1 MRKILLSTVAL
12 LMTVSMMAIGNNSG
26 LTKVNAINFDWAKG
40 NIHEATQPLWYC
52 VDLAPLEK
60 AEDPT
65 LALYLTNLANES
77 AVVEV
82 QVTATAYGQTQTQT
96 LNYTIAA
103 KDHKPWSRNVKEL
116 LLAGVTR
123 LYLTLDADQKIAL
136 AAKVYET
143 EDIVDDACSK
153 AVDFNWAGVNVAAG
167 EKWYRL
173 NLSEVNSDKKLD
185 FVLKNTGSGEANVA
199 FDLYLDCPA
208 SAPVANKTWTLAA
221 GAEQKEELGR
231 VFLDVLKEDYVY
243 LKLTTNQGL
252 NLRVEEVVAPVV
264 SDFNCTGATSLQ
276 LETKYN
282 LTAGQQYI
290 YEVEWS
296 DLIAPRNY
304 ITEFTVVNQNATP
317 ANLKT
322 EVAFACPVKS
332 VVEQN
337 LTVGANSMEIKK
349 VVDNVFSMVDS
360 KVGYIRFTADQ
371 DVVVSVNL
379 RNNEPCLRSIPFDW
393 NVGAKQEAGTTQW
406 YEFDITSLKEN
417 KQHLELGFTN
427 HASGIALVGLEIAL
441 DCNGTRLPVTLPVPK
456 GFSTGKHTLD
466 YHLLAR
472 SPLNRIYVGVTT
484 NEPIELAASTRSA
497 LATDPTP
504 CQNAIE
510 VQHGVEYV
518 HNPGKE
524 WYKISLDLL
533 KSKAEN
539 SSFYFANKSG
549 NRANVTIGVVPS
561 CMYATGATFT
571 VPIPAGIELGAV
583 MPNVLGTLIEELKR
597 VESVYEKLDAA
608 DVFLEITTDQPLHF
622 GLDVVNETT
631 NPCLRSDL
639 ITFDWD
645 KGAKVEANK
654 PAWYDLDL
662 TTIKESGK
670 HVKLTFTN
678 HADSIVW
685 ATTVVSVDCPAKVTL
700 PFIVPVPANMSIDQ
714 VIDYSLFAAVNIEH
728 IYLGVST
735 DGPLELAASTIDAT
749 VSGAACSAATEVVSG
764 DTIKHAAGTQWYQ
777 FPMSLFDEAGKYAKL
792 SFKNLT
798 DKTAT
803 LKAGVTVGCNYG
815 IVTYGKVKVPRGDI
829 GVSLNIPEQV
839 LAKLRKLIDP
849 AVSDF
854 YLQLA
859 SNQDIAF
866 CVNMQATGAK
876 ACASAVDFDWAD
888 WEANGLQLNADQDV
902 WYKVDL
908 EYPLEKIK
916 NGEDILLSVTNNN
929 AEKVDV
935 EVIVSPS
942 CPTLVSFDKLMTIP
956 ANKTVQRVLT
966 SEDMLQLLERY
977 DKYLYN
983 TDSNELFARY
993 TTYVFYNKLDQLL
1006 GQYGKYVPYSK
1017 IQVLFDRYGHYLELT
1032 SILSMIENREQYL
1045 TVESVKKLLEKF
1057 KDEYSYQELIALV
1070 EQYGKYIPFVDAEEL
1085 IDKYLPYAGGAAT
1098 MLQKYEKYIT
1108 DENVRRVLDY
1118 VKQQVPIDE
1127 IKELLEKIKER
1138 IPVDAGC
1145 FVHIK
1150 STQDLVVTPDPTY
1163 IDTIIT
1169 AYACGGAEYTEPN
1182 TGKTM
1187 FVHQD
1192 TITWSDTISTADPL
1206 VDSVFTYV
1214 IVPIVAPQA
1223 MNDSIL
1229 NAIGALPVVKAG
1241 LLPDTV
1247 ASMAALRHYY
1257 DSVAAPENI
1266 SDVLNITWKNADKV
1280 VACTATSHTM
1290 LLVVDGEC
1298 DFGYKIPFTFPV
1310 VLDTVT
1316 VRDTVVECGS
1326 YTWPVTGATYK
1337 MSDIYRHTELSK
1349 ITGCDS
1355 VYHELHLTIKPITY
1369 GDTVATICPSELPY
1383 TWYENTLIDATETAM
1398 HTFTNAAGCDSIVT
1412 LSLIVLAA
1420 PTVEPESLTL
1430 CPGELPYTWRDQ
1442 TVVGAG
1448 TYHSY
1453 EQYAGHTCDSVDHEL
1468 TVTLLAA
1475 PTVEPE
1481 SLTLCPG
1488 ELPYTWRDQTVVGAG
1503 TYHSYEQYA
1512 GHTCDSVDHELTVI
1526 INTPITTPF
1535 VELDTI
1541 CVAETYVWR
1550 GQTVDANKLS
1560 YYDTVHYVGSGCDSA
1575 YYELHLSVYNVTL
1588 PTITEDN
1595 VIAIC
1600 GNAIDVTR
1608 ADSII
1613 QAHIEVDPLYA
1624 AVEAVIW
1631 EVKENGSWK
1640 TLTTDAI
1647 DGTIT
1652 EVTLRYI
1659 IQTECEDVTSAEI
1672 TIIIETP
1679 TPEND
1684 EEMANIPAYNK
1695 YGGRLLTI
1703 DLKYIEDNFGWVV
1716 AEADVTWY
1724 LVVEGD
1730 EDKVVGTGYYLT
1742 TADGT
1747 SLPAGYYYARVN
1759 HKRVSPSDCD
1769 GVLQTVILLVGEPA
1783 DGIKLAPSVAKP
1795 QELIRLLNLDPE
1807 AVSIVRMYSATGE
1820 LMDTFQITDTK
1831 ETTFSA
1837 AHTAGYY
1844 IVEVQTE
1851 TEKVSLRYVVK

>member
-26 LTKVNAINFDWAKG
+26 LTKVNAIDFDWAKG

-143 EDIVDDACSK
+143 EDLVDDACSK

-264 SDFNCTGATSLQ
+264 SDFSCTGATPLQ
-276 LETKYN
+276 LEKKYN

-290 YEVEWS
+290 YEVEWN

-304 ITEFTVVNQNATP
+304 VTEFTVVNQNAAP

-332 VVEQN
+332 VIEQN
-337 LTVGANSMEIKK
+337 LTIGANSMEIKK

-371 DVVVSVNL
+371 DVVISVNL

-472 SPLNRIYVGVTT
+472 SPLNRIYVGVST

-854 YLQLA
+854 YLQLT

-1355 VYHELHLTIKPITY
+1355 VYHELHLTINSPVTY
-1369 GDTVATICPSELPY
+1369 DTTVVACESFFWIDSTYSTSGDHVY
-1383 TWYENTLIDATETAM
+1383 TTTAA
-1398 HTFTNAAGCDSIVT
+1398 NGCDSVMTLHLTINSPVT
-1412 LSLIVLAA
+1412 YD
-1420 PTVEPESLTL
+1420 T
-1430 CPGELPYTWRDQ
+1430 
-1442 TVVGAG
+1442 TVVACESFFWIDS
-1448 TYHSY
+1448 TYSTSGDHVY
-1453 EQYAGHTCDSVDHEL
+1453 TTTAANGCDSVMTLHL
-1468 TVTLLAA
+1468 TINSPIAA
-1475 PTVEPE
+1475 PFIE
-1481 SLTLCPG
+1481 
-1488 ELPYTWRDQTVVGAG
+1488 Y
-1503 TYHSYEQYA
+1503 
-1512 GHTCDSVDHELTVI
+1512 
-1526 INTPITTPF
+1526 
-1535 VELDTI
+1535 DTI
-1541 CVAETYVWR
+1541 CTTDTYTWR
-1550 GQTVDANKLS
+1550 GQTVDADKLS
-1560 YYDTVHYVGSGCDSA
+1560 YYDTIRYVGSGCDSA
-1575 YYELHLSVYNVTL
+1575 YYELHLTVYNVTL

-1613 QAHIEVDPLYA
+1613 QAHIEADPLYA

-1672 TIIIETP
+1672 TITIETP

>member
-12 LMTVSMMAIGNNSG
+12 LMAVSMMAIGNNSG
-26 LTKVNAINFDWAKG
+26 ATKANAIDFDWADG
-40 NIHEATQPLWYC
+40 NVHEAATPLWYC
-52 VDLAPLEK
+52 VDLAPLDK

-65 LALYLTNLANES
+65 LALYLTNLTDET

-82 QVTATAYGQTQTQT
+82 VVTASAFGQTQTQK

-116 LLAGVTR
+116 LMAGVTR
-123 LYLTLDADQKIAL
+123 LYLTLDADKKIAL

-167 EKWYRL
+167 EKWFRL
-173 NLSEVNSDKKLD
+173 NLAEVTNDKKLD
-185 FVLKNTGSGEANVA
+185 FVVKNTGSGEANVA

-221 GAEQKEELGR
+221 SAEQKEELGR

-243 LKLTTNQGL
+243 LKLTTDQAL

-264 SDFNCTGATSLQ
+264 TDFDCTSAAQLQ
-276 LETKYN
+276 LEKKYN
-282 LTAGQQYI
+282 LTAGQEYI
-290 YEVEWS
+290 YEVEWD
-296 DLIAPRNY
+296 DLTAPRNY
-304 ITEFTVVNQNATP
+304 VTEFTVVNSNGAS

-337 LTVGANSMEIKK
+337 LAVGAHSVVTKK
-349 VVDNVFSMVDS
+349 VVDNMFSMVDS
-360 KVGYIRFTADQ
+360 KVGYIRFSADQ
-371 DVVVSVNL
+371 DVVISVNL

-393 NVGAKQEAGTTQW
+393 NVGAKQEANTTQW
-406 YEFDITSLKEN
+406 YEIDITSLKQN

-441 DCNGTRLPVTLPVPK
+441 DCNGARLPITLPVPA

-466 YHLLAR
+466 YQLLAR
-472 SPLNRIYVGVTT
+472 SPLNRIYVGVST

-497 LATDPTP
+497 LASDPTP

-533 KSKAEN
+533 KSKAES

-549 NRANVTIGVVPS
+549 NRANVTIGIVPS
-561 CMYATGATFT
+561 CMYATGATIT
-571 VPIPAGIELGAV
+571 VPIPAGLELGAV
-583 MPNVLGTLIEELKR
+583 IPNVLDDMIAALR
-597 VESVYEKLDAA
+597 QVESVYNKVDAA
-608 DVFLEITTDQPLHF
+608 DVFMEITTDQPLHF

-662 TTIKESGK
+662 TTIKASGK

-700 PFIVPVPANMSIDQ
+700 PFIVPVPAGMSIDQ
-714 VIDYSLFAAVNIEH
+714 VIDYSLFAAVNIDN

-735 DGPLELAASTIDAT
+735 DGPLELAATTIDAT
-749 VSGAACSAATEVVSG
+749 VSGADCSAATEVVSG

-777 FPMSLFDEAGKYAKL
+777 FPMSLFDETGKYAKL

-854 YLQLA
+854 YLQLT

-876 ACASAVDFDWAD
+876 ACESAVAFDWAN
-888 WEANGLQLNADQDV
+888 WEANGLQLNGDEEK

-908 EYPLEKIK
+908 QYPLEKIK
-916 NGEDILLSVTNNN
+916 KGEDIILSITNNN
-929 AEKVDV
+929 AESV
-935 EVIVSPS
+935 ELEVEVSPS
-942 CPTLVSFDKLMTIP
+942 CPTLVSFDKLAIIP
-956 ANKTVQRVLT
+956 ANKTVQRVLA
-966 SEDMLQLLERY
+966 SEDLLQLLERY
-977 DKYLYN
+977 DKILYN
-983 TDSNELFARY
+983 TDSNELLGKY

-1017 IQVLFDRYGHYLELT
+1017 IQLLFDRYGQYLALS
-1032 SILSMIENREQYL
+1032 SILNMMENYEKYLSVAELKEQ
-1045 TVESVKKLLEKF
+1045 LEKF
-1057 KDEYSYQELIALV
+1057 KDHVSYTDLINSI
-1070 EQYGKYIPFVDAEEL
+1070 EKYGHYIPFVDAEKLLDE
-1085 IDKYLPYAGGAAT
+1085 YLPYAVEAAA

-1108 DENVRRVLDY
+1108 EENVRQVLDY
-1118 VKQQVPIDE
+1118 VKSYIPFDE
-1127 IKELLEKIKER
+1127 MKALFERIKEKLPI
-1138 IPVDAGC
+1138 DAGC
-1145 FVHIK
+1145 FVRVKTNKELI
-1150 STQDLVVTPDPTY
+1150 VTPDPTY
-1163 IDTIIT
+1163 LTKTIT
-1169 AYACGGAEYTEPN
+1169 AYVCDGTEYTEPN

-1192 TITWSDTISTADPL
+1192 TITWNDTVSTTDPL
-1206 VDSVFTYV
+1206 VDSVYTYV
-1214 IVPIVAPQA
+1214 IVPKVAPQTI
-1223 MNDSIL
+1223 NDSIL
-1229 NAIGALPVVKAG
+1229 NAIGALPVLTPG
-1241 LLPDTV
+1241 LKPDTA
-1247 ASMAALRHYY
+1247 ASMVALRQYY
-1257 DSVAAPENI
+1257 DSVTAPENI
-1266 SDVLNITWKNADKV
+1266 ADVLNISWMNVNTAI
-1280 VACTATSHTM
+1280 ACDATSHTM
-1290 LLVVDGEC
+1290 TLSVEGEC
-1298 DFGYKIPFTFPV
+1298 DYGEYITFTFPV
-1310 VLDTVT
+1310 ALSTT
-1316 VRDTVVECGS
+1316 TKVETATACGS
-1326 YTWPVTGATYK
+1326 YTWAQTGLTY
-1337 MSDIYRHTELSK
+1337 TESK
-1349 ITGCDS
+1349 IYYDTAYYTTGCDS
-1355 VYHELHLTIKPITY
+1355 VYYELHLTINPVYNVIVEDTVCYGKSYVWSVDGQTY
-1369 GDTVATICPSELPY
+1369 TGTTTASVTLQSVHGCDSVVSLHLYELPEILETVIEDTICAGDTY
-1383 TWYENTLIDATETAM
+1383 TWSANGLSYTVSTVESVTLQSV
-1398 HTFTNAAGCDSIVT
+1398 HGCDSIVT
-1412 LSLIVLAA
+1412 L
-1420 PTVEPESLTL
+1420 
-1430 CPGELPYTWRDQ
+1430 Y
-1442 TVVGAG
+1442 
-1448 TYHSY
+1448 
-1453 EQYAGHTCDSVDHEL
+1453 L
-1468 TVTLLAA
+1468 TV
-1475 PTVEPE
+1475 
-1481 SLTLCPG
+1481 
-1488 ELPYTWRDQTVVGAG
+1488 
-1503 TYHSYEQYA
+1503 
-1512 GHTCDSVDHELTVI
+1512 
-1526 INTPITTPF
+1526 NTPITTPF
-1535 VELDTI
+1535 VEYDTI
-1541 CVAETYVWR
+1541 CVADTYVWH
-1550 GQTVDANKLS
+1550 GQTVDANNLS
-1560 YYDTVHYVGSGCDSA
+1560 YYDTIHYVGSGCDSA

-1608 ADSII
+1608 ADSVI
-1613 QAHIEVDPLYA
+1613 QAHIEADPLYA

-1647 DGTIT
+1647 DGTLT

-1672 TIIIETP
+1672 TITIETP

-1759 HKRVSPSDCD
+1759 HERVSPSDCD

>member
-12 LMTVSMMAIGNNSG
+12 LMAVSMMAIGNNSG
-26 LTKVNAINFDWAKG
+26 ATKANAIDFDWADG
-40 NIHEATQPLWYC
+40 NVHEAATPLWYC
-52 VDLAPLEK
+52 VDLAPLDK

-65 LALYLTNLANES
+65 LALYLTNLTDET

-82 QVTATAYGQTQTQT
+82 VVTASAFGQTQTQK

-116 LLAGVTR
+116 LMAGVTR
-123 LYLTLDADQKIAL
+123 LYLTLDADKKIAL

-167 EKWYRL
+167 EKWFRL
-173 NLSEVNSDKKLD
+173 NLAEVTNDKKLD
-185 FVLKNTGSGEANVA
+185 FVVKNTGSGEANVA

-208 SAPVANKTWTLAA
+208 SAPVANKTWTLAT

-243 LKLTTNQGL
+243 LKLTTDQAL

-264 SDFNCTGATSLQ
+264 TGFDCTSAAQLQ
-276 LETKYN
+276 LEKKYN
-282 LTAGQQYI
+282 LTAGQEYI
-290 YEVEWS
+290 YEVEWD
-296 DLIAPRNY
+296 DLVAPRNY
-304 ITEFTVVNQNATP
+304 VTEFTVVNSNGAS

-337 LTVGANSMEIKK
+337 LAVGAHSVVTKK
-349 VVDNVFSMVDS
+349 VVDNMFSMVDS
-360 KVGYIRFTADQ
+360 KVGYIRFSADQ
-371 DVVVSVNL
+371 DVVISVNL

-393 NVGAKQEAGTTQW
+393 NVGAKQEANTTQW
-406 YEFDITSLKEN
+406 YEIDITSLKEN

-427 HASGIALVGLEIAL
+427 HASGVALVGLEIAL
-441 DCNGTRLPVTLPVPK
+441 DCNGARLPITLPVPA

-466 YHLLAR
+466 YQLLAR
-472 SPLNRIYVGVTT
+472 SPLNRIYVGVST

-497 LATDPTP
+497 LASDPTP

-533 KSKAEN
+533 KSKAES

-549 NRANVTIGVVPS
+549 NRANVTIGIVPS
-561 CMYATGATFT
+561 CMYATGATIT
-571 VPIPAGIELGAV
+571 VPIPAGLELGAV
-583 MPNVLGTLIEELKR
+583 IPNVLDDMIAALR
-597 VESVYEKLDAA
+597 QVESVYNKVDAA
-608 DVFLEITTDQPLHF
+608 DVFMEIITDQPLHF

-662 TTIKESGK
+662 TTIKASGK

-714 VIDYSLFAAVNIEH
+714 VIDYSLFAAVNIDN

-749 VSGAACSAATEVVSG
+749 VSGVDCSAATEVVSG

-854 YLQLA
+854 YLQLT

-908 EYPLEKIK
+908 QYPLEKIK
-916 NGEDILLSVTNNN
+916 KGEDIILSITNNN
-929 AEKVDV
+929 AESV
-935 EVIVSPS
+935 ELEVEVSPS
-942 CPTLVSFDKLMTIP
+942 CPTLVSFDKLAVIP
-956 ANKTVQRVLT
+956 ANKTVQRVLA
-966 SEDMLQLLERY
+966 SEDLLQLLERY
-977 DKYLYN
+977 DKILYN
-983 TDSNELFARY
+983 TDSNELLGKY

-1017 IQVLFDRYGHYLELT
+1017 IQLLFDRYGQYLALS
-1032 SILSMIENREQYL
+1032 SILNMMENYEKYLSVAELKEQ
-1045 TVESVKKLLEKF
+1045 LEKF
-1057 KDEYSYQELIALV
+1057 KDHVSYTDLINSI
-1070 EQYGKYIPFVDAEEL
+1070 EKYGHYIPFVDAEKLLDE
-1085 IDKYLPYAGGAAT
+1085 YLPYAVEAAA

-1108 DENVRRVLDY
+1108 EENVRQVLDY
-1118 VKQQVPIDE
+1118 VKSYIPFDE
-1127 IKELLEKIKER
+1127 MKALFERIKEKLPI
-1138 IPVDAGC
+1138 DAGC
-1145 FVHIK
+1145 FVRVK
-1150 STQDLVVTPDPTY
+1150 TNKELVVTPDPTY
-1163 IDTIIT
+1163 LTKTIT
-1169 AYACGGAEYTEPN
+1169 AYVCDGTEYTEPN

-1192 TITWSDTISTADPL
+1192 TITWNDTVSTTDPL
-1206 VDSVFTYV
+1206 VDSVYTYV
-1214 IVPIVAPQA
+1214 IVPKVAPQTI
-1223 MNDSIL
+1223 NDSIL
-1229 NAIGALPVVKAG
+1229 NAIGALPVLTPG
-1241 LLPDTV
+1241 LKPDTA
-1247 ASMAALRHYY
+1247 ASMVALRQYY
-1257 DSVAAPENI
+1257 DSVTAPENI
-1266 SDVLNITWKNADKV
+1266 ADVLNISWMNVNTV
-1280 VACTATSHTM
+1280 IACDATSHTM
-1290 LLVVDGEC
+1290 TLSVEGEC
-1298 DFGYKIPFTFPV
+1298 DYGEYITFTFPV
-1310 VLDTVT
+1310 ALSTT
-1316 VRDTVVECGS
+1316 TKVETATACGS
-1326 YTWPVTGATYK
+1326 YTWAQTGLTY
-1337 MSDIYRHTELSK
+1337 TESK
-1349 ITGCDS
+1349 IYYDTAYYTTGCDS
-1355 VYHELHLTIKPITY
+1355 VHYELHLTIKPITY

-1383 TWYENTLIDATETAM
+1383 TWYENTLIDATATAM

-1430 CPGELPYTWRDQ
+1430 CPSELPYTWRDQ

-1448 TYHSY
+1448 VYHSY

-1481 SLTLCPG
+1481 SLTLCPS

-1503 TYHSYEQYA
+1503 VYHSYEQYA
-1512 GHTCDSVDHELTVI
+1512 GHTCDSVDHELTVTV
-1526 INTPITTPF
+1526 NTPITTPF
-1535 VELDTI
+1535 VEYDTI
-1541 CVAETYVWR
+1541 CVADTYVWH

-1588 PTITEDN
+1588 PTITENDI
-1595 VIAIC
+1595 IAIC

-1613 QAHIEVDPLYA
+1613 QAHIEADPLYA

-1652 EVTLRYI
+1652 EVTLRYT

-1672 TIIIETP
+1672 TITIETP

>member
-82 QVTATAYGQTQTQT
+82 LVTATAYGQTQTQT

-304 ITEFTVVNQNATP
+304 ITEFTVVNQNANP

-371 DVVVSVNL
+371 DVVISVNL

-510 VQHGVEYV
+510 LQHGVEYV

-549 NRANVTIGVVPS
+549 SRANVTVGVVPS

-854 YLQLA
+854 YLQLT

-1138 IPVDAGC
+1138 IPVNAGC

-1266 SDVLNITWKNADKV
+1266 SDVQNITWKNADKV

-1326 YTWPVTGATYK
+1326 YTWPVTGATYNL
-1337 MSDIYRHTELSK
+1337 SAIYRHTEPSK

-1355 VYHELHLTIKPITY
+1355 VYHELHLTINPVYNVIVEDTVCYGKSYVWSVDGQTY
-1369 GDTVATICPSELPY
+1369 TGTTTASVTLQSVHGCDSVVSLHLYELPEILETVIEDTVCYGKSYVWSVDGQTYTGTTTASVTLQSVHGCDSVVSLHLYELPEILETVIEDTICAGDTY
-1383 TWYENTLIDATETAM
+1383 TWSANGLSYTASTVESVTLQSV
-1398 HTFTNAAGCDSIVT
+1398 HGCDSIVT
-1412 LSLIVLAA
+1412 L
-1420 PTVEPESLTL
+1420 
-1430 CPGELPYTWRDQ
+1430 Y
-1442 TVVGAG
+1442 
-1448 TYHSY
+1448 
-1453 EQYAGHTCDSVDHEL
+1453 L
-1468 TVTLLAA
+1468 TV
-1475 PTVEPE
+1475 
-1481 SLTLCPG
+1481 
-1488 ELPYTWRDQTVVGAG
+1488 
-1503 TYHSYEQYA
+1503 
-1512 GHTCDSVDHELTVI
+1512 
-1526 INTPITTPF
+1526 NTPITTPF

-1613 QAHIEVDPLYA
+1613 QAHIEADPLYA

-1659 IQTECEDVTSAEI
+1659 IQTECEDVTSSEI
-1672 TIIIETP
+1672 TITIETP